1 MLSVKL
7 LASLLLLSVAA
18 EASSKFCKKNVP
30 LLEGCLKRGY
40 QAKIF
45 KNCTT
50 SEGKMEKK
58 ERKSCAKIEKKISKK
73 CESFECGTTNGFIY
87 YIILKVIVPLYALL
101 NIKTY

>member
-30 LLEGCLKRGY
+30 LLEGCIKRGY

-58 ERKSCAKIEKKISKK
+58 ERKSCAKIERKYQKNANHSNV
-73 CESFECGTTNGFIY
+73 ELLMVL
-87 YIILKVIVPLYALL
+87 YIISY
-101 NIKTY
+101 